1 MEFTTRLCRSG
12 DEQALSLVAQATI
25 LETYAGITDGRD
37 LVQYV
42 TAELSV
48 ADFSAMM
55 ASDRV
60 RVWIAETVAGE
71 CAVGYAVTVSDEGA
85 KPFSSFELKRLYI
98 FYRFHGK
105 GLGGRLMEDVLSFA
119 RQLKSEKIWL
129 QVHEANTHAI
139 EFYKRFGFYPDRG
152 RSVSSWQGFLPS
164 SDSRINPSALTLVA
178 IADQRLMQVQRIRG
192 CFREIEDV

>member
-1 MEFTTRLCRSG
+1 MEFATRLCRPG

-25 LETYAGITDGRD
+25 LETYAGIADGRD

-48 ADFSAMM
+48 ADFSTMM

-71 CAVGYAVTVSDEGA
+71 CAVGYAVAVSDEDA
-85 KPFSSFELKRLYI
+85 NSFSSFELKRLYI

-105 GLGGRLMEDVLSFA
+105 GLGRRLMEDVLSFA
-119 RQLKSEKIWL
+119 KQLKSEKIWL

-139 EFYKRFGFYPDRG
+139 EFYKRLGFVQTGADLYQAGKGSYRVLTFGLSLAR
-152 RSVSSWQGFLPS
+152 
-164 SDSRINPSALTLVA
+164 
-178 IADQRLMQVQRIRG
+178 
-192 CFREIEDV
+192 